1 MLRIDRV
8 ATQMDVVASGGGG
21 ANGASTADPA
31 AMMSDPRTRERIKEL
46 VREALAEHLRELE
59 RRGVL

>member
-8 ATQMDVVASGGGG
+8 STQMDVVADSGG
-21 ANGASTADPA
+21 ASSAVDPA
-31 AMMSDPRTRERIKEL
+31 AAMSDPRTRERIKEL
-46 VREALAEHLRELE
+46 VREALAEQLRELE